1 VNTVTL
7 KYVNGFLGTVILH
20 LVVGIIFFSAK
31 LSGIYSQTAQ
41 IVVETPES
49 VRQEQEE
56 LKKQPTKQ
64 ELLDK
69 RADAFIASQ
78 IRSNRGVNQS
88 SHDPAAN
95 EKDLQQIQ
103 EDIANAQK
111 QISSVQENLDR
122 QDRMKESDDE
132 DSKPIVSAP
141 KKTEKIQGKLAVY
154 KGPTNIYFDLANR
167 RDLELYVPVYKCQGN
182 GRVVI
187 NIIVNQSGDVENAQI
202 NKAKSDMDDCL
213 FDAALDAAQR
223 SRFNSDEKSPA
234 KQKGSITYIF
244 VAQ

>member
-1 VNTVTL
+1 VAL
-7 KYVNGFLGTVILH
+7 KYINGFLGTVILH
-20 LVVGIIFFSAK
+20 LIVGIIFFSAK
-31 LSGIYSQTAQ
+31 ISGIYNQTAQ

-56 LKKQPTKQ
+56 LKKQPSKL

-78 IRSNRGVNQS
+78 NRSNRGVNES
-88 SHDPAAN
+88 SKDPAAS

-122 QDRMKESDDE
+122 QDKVKESDDE
-132 DSKPIVSAP
+132 DSKPIVTSP

-154 KGPTNIYFDLANR
+154 KGPTNIYFDLSSR
-167 RDLELYVPVYKCQGN
+167 RDIDLYVPVYKCQGN

-187 NIIVNQSGDVENAQI
+187 NIVVNQAGDVENAFI
-202 NKAKSDMDDCL
+202 NKAKSDNDECL

-223 SRFNSDEKSPA
+223 SRFNSDNKA
-234 KQKGSITYIF
+234 ALKQKGSITYIF